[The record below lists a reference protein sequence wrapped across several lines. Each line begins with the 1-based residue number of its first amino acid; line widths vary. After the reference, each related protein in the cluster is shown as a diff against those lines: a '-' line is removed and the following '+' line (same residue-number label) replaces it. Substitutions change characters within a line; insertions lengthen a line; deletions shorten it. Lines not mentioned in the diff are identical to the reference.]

1 MHDIVPIPGFA
12 DPFSS
17 LSHLLGAAIFFALS
31 FPLLW
36 RARHSR
42 STWIS
47 EAVFCFG
54 AVFLLSMSGV
64 YHLLDDGTGAKRV
77 MRFLD
82 HAAIFVLI
90 AASFTPAHIILFS
103 GWRRWGVLAVVWIY
117 AATAIALKMMYFDEI
132 QRSVGITLYL
142 IMGWIGLATGIMLWR
157 HYGFRFMLP
166 ILLGGIAYSVG
177 AILQG
182 LKWPVILPGVFQWHE
197 LFHVLVLVGLGTH
210 WAFNYR
216 IADGRDRQTPV
227 YAEPERLAA

>member
-1 MHDIVPIPGFA
+1 MYDIVPIPGFA

-17 LSHLLGAAIFFALS
+17 LSHLLGAVVFLGLS

-42 STWIS
+42 ANWIS

-64 YHLLDDGTGAKRV
+64 YHLLDNDGSAKRV
-77 MRFLD
+77 LRFLD

-90 AASFTPAHIILFS
+90 AASFTPAHIILFR
-103 GWRRWGVLAVVWIY
+103 GWRRWGILALVWVY
-117 AATAIALKMMYFDEI
+117 AATAISLKMVYFDEI
-132 QRSVGITLYL
+132 NKAIGISLYL
-142 IMGWIGLATGIMLWR
+142 IMGWIGLGTGIMLWR

-166 ILLGGIAYSVG
+166 ILLGGIAYTVG

-182 LKWPVILPGVFQWHE
+182 LKWPVIVPGVIQWHE
-197 LFHVLVLVGLGTH
+197 LFHVLVLVGLGLH

-216 IADGRDRQTPV
+216 IADGQDRKTLEHD
-227 YAEPERLAA
+227 EPERLAA